1 MAYTMS
7 EVSEKTGLSPFTIRY
22 YDKEGLIPFVERS
35 QAGRRLFSDADLRR
49 LELVCCLKNTGM
61 SIAEIKKFISWEIEG
76 DEDYALRLEML
87 EAHRKKV
94 KKKIAVLEKN
104 LSNVDGKIKTFRE
117 KSGKQEG
124 KS

>member
-1 MAYTMS
+1 MS